1 METIS
6 IDLYSILHKSSG
18 LKVGDKVKVTRIA
31 RNHEQGWFNTWE
43 IDMNSSIDKEFVIMS
58 DNKTAGFGLNDEFD
72 NSYPC
77 FILEKINT

>member
-6 IDLYSILHKSSG
+6 IDLYSMLHKSSG
-18 LKVGDKVKVTRIA
+18 LKVGDEVKVTRTA
-31 RNHEQGWFNTWE
+31 KTHEQGWCNSWE
-43 IDMNSSIDKEFVIMS
+43 VEMHNSVNRVFTIVS
-58 DNKTAGFGLNDEFD
+58 DYGPAGFQLNDGND